1 MRDGLQ
7 PYAKSR
13 YRFISAAC
21 YDSHFFVVDITFDNR
36 QPNVFERVN
45 VFDSLSSTARRRA
58 TAVLHQ
64 VQKFLSGFCFYKL
77 GHHQSVLQDP
87 DYIMQMAEFRHCPV
101 QTNGYDCGLF
111 ALAVVWHLLCDKDIH
126 PSVFTQA
133 DIDTFRVALRHGLSS
148 NPGWATMDN
157 IACYFPV
164 LSMPAPPPPPSP
176 PAIEISPPSFTSVG
190 DAQLAVCG
198 PRSFEVANVATER
211 NTDAG
216 PGMEF
221 GPTEEPGQEQ
231 DPILDYEDNY
241 FQDNF
246 SSKGVVFGTV
256 DDVLVAI
263 NEYQESSGN
272 VLSTVRTRGNARTF
286 VCISHANCTFC
297 VKFGPMPKQ
306 EGIFYKPE
314 NCTIRH
320 RGAKVVYSKSGKRFK
335 KRCKELLRGI
345 VSDVAAHKHG
355 PPTAMDVMKTGVH
368 KKKTHLQ
375 YYQCYRGVRE
385 WKARKEITDPMSF
398 QLLGPYVER
407 FREQNPGSRAVMERG
422 NDNRV
427 KRLFIC
433 PPFSNEAL
441 LFVRPV
447 ASLDAAHMKSEW
459 KGTLYI
465 ATVKSAMDKIY
476 PIAFAIT
483 ADNENGQGW
492 DWVLRNLDAGLP
504 NLTIAHYRVGCAYK
518 LFLLQSDR
526 QKGLDE
532 ACKACFPANHHCYC
546 AVHIRRNVE
555 GRHGKKIGALI
566 PGLAKTTSLPDRDAK
581 LAQLRRQSPPAY
593 DFVKKIDPKQW
604 MDSAW
609 LQDDTLPPRYGVR
622 SSNISESANSM
633 FERERSGNW
642 LEAIDGI
649 LKKMSLR
656 IQASREEYERKT
668 GVVESVYPQILDRW
682 EKGIGYRVV
691 DSGGDGQK
699 YSVHRIIEGNTG
711 SNQSFTLNWVD
722 GVCECG
728 VWQMHG
734 IPCVHGMAY
743 FRWRNDWTLQQ
754 VVEQFVEKCHTYD
767 YEQKLY
773 SGSFVPV
780 CMDMLQPDQ
789 TTLPPDIEGKRMA
802 GRPKTV
808 RLRLRSRYSHR
819 PEKSPI
825 VCSRCHQRGHNAR
838 TCQRR
843 AALAK
848 NTGNAD
854 TAQNSNSVL

>member
-1 MRDGLQ
+1 
-7 PYAKSR
+7 
-13 YRFISAAC
+13 
-21 YDSHFFVVDITFDNR
+21 
-36 QPNVFERVN
+36 
-45 VFDSLSSTARRRA
+45 
-58 TAVLHQ
+58 
-64 VQKFLSGFCFYKL
+64 
-77 GHHQSVLQDP
+77 
-87 DYIMQMAEFRHCPV
+87 
-101 QTNGYDCGLF
+101 
-111 ALAVVWHLLCDKDIH
+111 
-126 PSVFTQA
+126 
-133 DIDTFRVALRHGLSS
+133 
-148 NPGWATMDN
+148 
-157 IACYFPV
+157 
-164 LSMPAPPPPPSP
+164 
-176 PAIEISPPSFTSVG
+176 
-190 DAQLAVCG
+190 
-198 PRSFEVANVATER
+198 
-211 NTDAG
+211 
-216 PGMEF
+216 
-221 GPTEEPGQEQ
+221 
-231 DPILDYEDNY
+231 
-241 FQDNF
+241 
-246 SSKGVVFGTV
+246 
-256 DDVLVAI
+256 
-263 NEYQESSGN
+263 
-272 VLSTVRTRGNARTF
+272 
-286 VCISHANCTFC
+286 
-297 VKFGPMPKQ
+297 MPKQ

-320 RGAKVVYSKSGKRFK
+320 RGAKVVSSKSGKRFK

-459 KGTLYI
+459 KEWDAHTSYFSSSRTDKKVSTRPVRHVSLPTTTVTVPSTFGGTL
-465 ATVKSAMDKIY
+465 K
-476 PIAFAIT
+476 
-483 ADNENGQGW
+483 
-492 DWVLRNLDAGLP
+492 AGMG
-504 NLTIAHYRVGCAYK
+504 RK
-518 LFLLQSDR
+518 L
-526 QKGLDE
+526 
-532 ACKACFPANHHCYC
+532 
-546 AVHIRRNVE
+546 
-555 GRHGKKIGALI
+555 
-566 PGLAKTTSLPDRDAK
+566 
-581 LAQLRRQSPPAY
+581 
-593 DFVKKIDPKQW
+593 KIDPKQW

-743 FRWRNDWTLQQ
+743 FRWRNFWTLQQ